1 MRGRSA
7 DPRLKSIDIGQ
18 KLYPAPRLPASLD
31 ETETFDSLSEMPPTW
46 YVTFENRKR
55 GILPKRRSPRETRTF
70 ATEDEAKVFARAK
83 LDEGVV
89 VFAGTINPY
98 LPRRHI
104 PSDQVYIWLAENPSE
119 PPLRP
124 DGE

>member
-1 MRGRSA
+1 
-7 DPRLKSIDIGQ
+7 
-18 KLYPAPRLPASLD
+18 
-31 ETETFDSLSEMPPTW
+31 MPPTW

-83 LDEGVV
+83 LDEAVV

-104 PSDQVYIWLAENPSE
+104 PSGQVYIWLAENPSE

>member
-83 LDEGVV
+83 LDEGVCCFRRYNKSLSPEATHPV
-89 VFAGTINPY
+89 RPSLY
-98 LPRRHI
+98 LACREPIRTAA
-104 PSDQVYIWLAENPSE
+104 PS
-119 PPLRP
+119 
-124 DGE
+124 